1 MYSPLK
7 FDSSLNEDEDD
18 DDALTNNEDTAVTYN
33 DNVDESEYASTTG
46 QIQPR
51 PLECGNWSV
60 ARMLMN

>member
-7 FDSSLNEDEDD
+7 FDSSLNEDDD
-18 DDALTNNEDTAVTYN
+18 DDDTLTNEDTAVTYN